1 MGRINPSEQNQ
12 KPDIR
17 QRMRQAQYEL
27 VSKSALRAVP
37 LNIVNALLLT
47 AILHPYVS
55 TISLWIW
62 VSVLCVGPFLRFS
75 AMLRARRANRAPS
88 EAEMYLYIALSAVV
102 GLAWG
107 ATPHLLSS
115 TTPTLVAQIVGLVI
129 AGMSAG
135 AVLTSAGERRVIFA
149 YAAPSLTLWAIALLR
164 TDLSTG
170 AIGAVMLAG
179 FLLGIAMLAKTY
191 ANTLLESVAANQA
204 LEEANKKTLEQAS
217 ALARLAEHNDQ
228 AARKAEETA
237 RSSAVLLANMSHEL
251 RSPLN
256 GVLGMGQLL
265 DKTRLSDE
273 QSLMV
278 SRLLESGEKLE
289 GLINTVLEVSR
300 IDAGRMELVVEDIT
314 ACDLADRLRR
324 EHAPHAAAKNITLDV
339 EVEGNSS
346 RALRADGGRIMHMCR
361 ILATNAIRFTDE
373 GGVTIS
379 LNMRENQQGLSTL
392 RITVSDT
399 GSGVPESSREQL
411 FNAMGKDAIDHNI
424 KQAGT
429 GLGLHLVR
437 KLSEMMHGEAGYE
450 PAPEGQGSVF
460 WFEVKL
466 RHSNRADRFAD
477 GEQMSVSSRRLR
489 ILVGESEP
497 ALRSVLLGYLKSF
510 NCVVTCS
517 ASSAELVDAL
527 GASAYDAVILGH
539 ELEDVEPEDASADV
553 RALPS
558 TAAMT
563 PILRLV
569 EDLDVP
575 LRVNAMETQVRSPV
589 TAEVLMDGLKQ
600 ALANDPIANA
610 QLYRIA

>member
-1 MGRINPSEQNQ
+1 MGRINPSELNQN
-12 KPDIR
+12 PDIKR
-17 QRMRQAQYEL
+17 RTREAQYDL
-27 VSKSALRAVP
+27 VSKGALRAVP
-37 LNIVNALLLT
+37 LNVVNALLLGVV
-47 AILHPYVS
+47 IQPFVS
-55 TISLWIW
+55 TLALAGWLA
-62 VSVLCVGPFLRFS
+62 VLCVAPLLRFL
-75 AMLRARRANRAPS
+75 AMWRARRAGRAPNES
-88 EAEMYLYIALSAVV
+88 EMYVYIALSALV

-115 TTPTLVAQIVGLVI
+115 STPTLVAQIVGLVI
-129 AGMSAG
+129 AGMAAG
-135 AVLTSAGERRVIFA
+135 AVLTSAGERRVILA
-149 YAAPSLTLWAIALLR
+149 YAGPSLGLWAVALISI
-164 TDLSTG
+164 DQSTG
-170 AIGAVMLAG
+170 TLGAVMLAG
-179 FLLGIAMLAKTY
+179 FLLGITMLAKTY
-191 ANTLLESVAANQA
+191 ANTLLASVAANLA
-204 LEEANKKTLEQAS
+204 LEEASKKTAEQAA

-228 AARKAEETA
+228 AARKAEESA
-237 RSSAVLLANMSHEL
+237 RSSAVMLANMSHEL

-265 DKTRLSDE
+265 DKTRLTDE

-289 GLINTVLEVSR
+289 SLINTVLEVSR

-314 ACDLADRLRR
+314 PCDLADRLRR
-324 EHAPHAAAKNITLDV
+324 EHAPHAAAKNIDFNVTF
-339 EVEGNSS
+339 EGEGG
-346 RALRADGGRIMHMCR
+346 RALRADGGRLMHMCR
-361 ILATNAIRFTDE
+361 ILASNAIRFTNE
-373 GGVTIS
+373 GGVTIK
-379 LNMRENQQGLSTL
+379 LDMRESQQGVSTL
-392 RITVSDT
+392 RIAIQDT
-399 GSGVPESSREQL
+399 GEGVPESSRDQL
-411 FNAMGKDAIDHNI
+411 FNAMGTDSVDENI

-437 KLSEMMHGEAGYE
+437 KLAEMMHGDVGYE
-450 PAPEGQGSVF
+450 PREDGEGSVF

-466 RHSNRADRFAD
+466 RHSMKADRFAD

-489 ILVGESEP
+489 VLVGESEP

-510 NCVVTCS
+510 NCVVTC
-517 ASSAELVDAL
+517 AGSSAELLDAL

-539 ELEDVEPEDASADV
+539 ELADAEAEDASADV

-569 EDLDVP
+569 PDLDAP

>member
-1 MGRINPSEQNQ
+1 MGRINPSELNQN
-12 KPDIR
+12 PDIKR
-17 QRMRQAQYEL
+17 RTREAQYDL
-27 VSKSALRAVP
+27 VSKGALRAVP
-37 LNIVNALLLT
+37 LNVVNALLLGVV
-47 AILHPYVS
+47 IQPFVS
-55 TISLWIW
+55 TLALAGWLA
-62 VSVLCVGPFLRFS
+62 VLCVAPLLRFL
-75 AMLRARRANRAPS
+75 AMWRARRAGRAPNES
-88 EAEMYLYIALSAVV
+88 EMYVYIALSALV

-115 TTPTLVAQIVGLVI
+115 STPTLVAQIVGLVI
-129 AGMSAG
+129 AGMAAG
-135 AVLTSAGERRVIFA
+135 AVLTSAGERRVILA
-149 YAAPSLTLWAIALLR
+149 YAGPSLGLWAVALISI
-164 TDLSTG
+164 DQSTG
-170 AIGAVMLAG
+170 TLGAVMLAG
-179 FLLGIAMLAKTY
+179 FLLGITMLAKTY
-191 ANTLLESVAANQA
+191 ANTLLASVAANLA
-204 LEEANKKTLEQAS
+204 LEEASKKTAEQAA

-228 AARKAEETA
+228 AARKAEESA
-237 RSSAVLLANMSHEL
+237 RSSAVMLANMSHEL

-265 DKTRLSDE
+265 DKTRLTDE

-289 GLINTVLEVSR
+289 SLINTVLEVSR

-314 ACDLADRLRR
+314 PCDLADRLRR
-324 EHAPHAAAKNITLDV
+324 EHAPYAAAKNIDFNVTF
-339 EVEGNSS
+339 EGEGG
-346 RALRADGGRIMHMCR
+346 RALRADGGRLMHMCR
-361 ILATNAIRFTDE
+361 ILASNAIRFTNE
-373 GGVTIS
+373 GGVTIK
-379 LNMRENQQGLSTL
+379 LDMRESQQGVSTL
-392 RITVSDT
+392 RIAIQDT
-399 GSGVPESSREQL
+399 GEGVPESSRDQL
-411 FNAMGKDAIDHNI
+411 FNAMGTDSVDENI

-437 KLSEMMHGEAGYE
+437 KLAEMMHGDVGYE
-450 PAPEGQGSVF
+450 PREDGEGSVF

-466 RHSNRADRFAD
+466 RHSMKADRFAD

-489 ILVGESEP
+489 VLVGESEP

-510 NCVVTCS
+510 NCVVTC
-517 ASSAELVDAL
+517 AGSSAELLDAL

-539 ELEDVEPEDASADV
+539 ELADAEAEDASADV

-569 EDLDVP
+569 PDLDAP